1 MVEPYAIKK
10 IMRLPPPEVI
20 ASWPAP
26 NYINPEK
33 HGNAVIIVDAVFFPL
48 ALLILLI
55 RIYTRIRISKSFG
68 LDDWLIVAAM
78 FPTTGFAVAA
88 LLSETTLQWDR
99 HIWDVPYNR
108 ITSGLQ
114 FVMITQIIFT
124 LSQTLTKC
132 SMLALIYRIM
142 SNGKRFKRA
151 TIAATALITGQG
163 LIFIIVLIQVHL
175 SPARLPK
182 FNERRTN
189 RTTRPP
195 SHYWTLTFQ
204 PQTECINQVVH
215 LAFAGG
221 FNTLTDL
228 VVVLFPVPT
237 VLKLQL
243 PRRQRIIVVLLFA
256 AGLLVCVAGAVRTY
270 YTYIDTADPDTT
282 WNTYYVWVTSCIE
295 LYVGIIGAS
304 IPATKPFFKRYLPR
318 LLDSTFISTRSNTH
332 YAISDTDKSPF
343 SASASATNTNTSGS
357 RSRPPSHMDV
367 ELGTITSPPQVA
379 VRRMSRNLD
388 AIEEVRGS
396 DSSISTFLDG
406 VGGGG
411 GERMEE
417 VDGGVGSLG
426 SDGTID
432 MRSGG
437 SNEDLIEE
445 MDIAYD
451 SSVMNVGT

>member
-1 MVEPYAIKK
+1 
-10 IMRLPPPEVI
+10 MRLPPPEVI

-26 NYINPEK
+26 NYINPER

-55 RIYTRIRISKSFG
+55 RIYTRLRISKSFG

-78 FPTTGFAVAA
+78 LPSTGFAVAA
-88 LLSETTLQWDR
+88 LLAETVLQWDR

-114 FVMITQIIFT
+114 FVMITQIIFG

-151 TIAATALITGQG
+151 AIAATVLITGQG
-163 LIFIIVLIQVHL
+163 LIFIIVVIFQC
-175 SPARLPK
+175 
-182 FNERRTN
+182 
-189 RTTRPP
+189 RPP

-204 PQTECINQVVH
+204 PQPECINQVVH
-215 LAFAGG
+215 LAFAGC

-228 VVVLFPVPT
+228 IIVLFPVPT

-256 AGLLVCVAGAVRTY
+256 AGLLVCVAGGVRTY
-270 YTYIDTADPDTT
+270 YTYIDTADPDAT

-318 LLDSTFISTRSNTH
+318 LLDSTFISSSRSNTH
-332 YAISDTDKSPF
+332 YAISDADKSPF
-343 SASASATNTNTSGS
+343 SASASASATNTNTSGS

-367 ELGTITSPPQVA
+367 ELGTINSPPQVS

-406 VGGGG
+406 VGGGSR
-411 GERMEE
+411 ERMEE
-417 VDGGVGSLG
+417 VGGLR

-437 SNEDLIEE
+437 SKEDLIAEL
-445 MDIAYD
+445 DTTV
-451 SSVMNVGT
+451 S

>member
-1 MVEPYAIKK
+1 
-10 IMRLPPPEVI
+10 MRLPPPEVI

-26 NYINPEK
+26 NYINPER
-33 HGNAVIIVDAVFFPL
+33 HGNAVIIVDAVFFLL

-55 RIYTRIRISKSFG
+55 RIYTRLRISKSFG

-78 FPTTGFAVAA
+78 FPSTGFAVAA
-88 LLSETTLQWDR
+88 LLAETVLQWDR

-114 FVMITQIIFT
+114 FVMITQIIFS

-151 TIAATALITGQG
+151 AIAATALITGQG
-163 LIFIIVLIQVHL
+163 LIFIIVSIQVHL
-175 SPARLPK
+175 SPAQLPICNK
-182 FNERRTN
+182 RRTN
-189 RTTRPP
+189 QTTSPP

-204 PQTECINQVVH
+204 PQPECINQVVH
-215 LAFAGG
+215 LAFAGC

-228 VVVLFPVPT
+228 IIVLFPVPT

-256 AGLLVCVAGAVRTY
+256 AGLLVCVAGGVRTY
-270 YTYIDTADPDTT
+270 YTYIDTADPDAT

-318 LLDSTFISTRSNTH
+318 LLDSTFISSSRSNTH
-332 YAISDTDKSPF
+332 YAISDADKSPF
-343 SASASATNTNTSGS
+343 SASATNTNTSGS

-367 ELGTITSPPQVA
+367 ELGTINSPPQVS

-406 VGGGG
+406 VGGGNR
-411 GERMEE
+411 ERIEE
-417 VDGGVGSLG
+417 VGGLR

-432 MRSGG
+432 MRNGG
-437 SNEDLIEE
+437 SKEDLIAEL
-445 MDIAYD
+445 DTTV
-451 SSVMNVGT
+451 S